1 VKTFL
6 LFSGTKADKLKFLIT
21 FFFIFSCINNFIYAS
36 IEYWYIIENSS
47 KVFINFSASYSY
59 FSHSIPL
66 EYWHNLSGLEYV
78 REHLVS
84 QKKIQDIPILIVIPS
99 LLFGANSKQIKIS
112 LEEEGFLL
120 KNEGESHDDKI
131 SIGRCYKIYIPGTPS
146 YENLLLLLIS
156 TVNLSPEKREIL
168 ITDISQLEKDL
179 SASTINF
186 HNIIQHFDPVWSPDG
201 KSVAYTVWQ
210 DGKVHLEVI
219 SFLKKSVRKIEPL
232 DGYIACDAVWSQNS
246 RYLAYASLKEIK
258 IFDTFEDKT
267 QTIPVLPLLQSNE
280 EEPVCLCEILISF
293 DTSGEE
299 FLFSADKSLF
309 SCYDVYSYNLKQ
321 KNITVIAKNKKRPE
335 WAERWKE
342 DKYRVSPVVK
352 TKSPDGRY
360 TASIKQMN
368 GLNRIEVVSINHKEI
383 AVDLENDG
391 QTEVLFL
398 EPENTLT
405 LTVYRNN
412 EKLWE
417 GIPKKWKPW
426 KLETADVDGDGILDI
441 ILGVYK
447 KTNFFSYPH
456 NCLFVFGWN
465 GKEVFP
471 KWLGSRLSKPFVDFT
486 FAETDEKKGA
496 ELISIEKI
504 DGKNY
509 CIVVY
514 MWCGFGFT
522 GNWQSETFSDIKFE
536 ENENDKPIIIVNKK
550 EKLVLAREDGEYCL
564 KKLNSQGDKI

>member
-1 VKTFL
+1 MKPIRRIFISKILLSVIVFL
-6 LFSGTKADKLKFLIT
+6 CA
-21 FFFIFSCINNFIYAS
+21 INVYAS
-36 IEYWYIIENSS
+36 VECWYIVENTS
-47 KVFINFSASYSY
+47 KVFINFSANYSY
-59 FSHSIPL
+59 FNRSIPL

-78 REHLVS
+78 RGQLVL

-99 LLFGANSKQIKIS
+99 SLSLPEFLSKQIKIS

-120 KNEGESHDDKI
+120 KNEGESQDDKI
-131 SIGRCYKIYIPGTPS
+131 SIGRCYKIYIPVYPGTPS

-179 SASTINF
+179 SAGTINF

-210 DGKVHLEVI
+210 DGKIHLEVI
-219 SFLKKSVRKIEPL
+219 SFLKKSVRKIEPM
-232 DGYIACDAVWSQNS
+232 DGYIACDAIWSQDS
-246 RYLAYASLKEIK
+246 RYLACASLKEIK

-267 QTIPVLPLLQSNE
+267 QTIPILPLLQLNE
-280 EEPVCLCEILISF
+280 EESFYLCEILISF

-299 FLFSADKSLF
+299 FLFSTDKSLF
-309 SCYDVYSYNLKQ
+309 LCYDVYSYNLKQ
-321 KNITVIAKNKKRPE
+321 KNITVIAKNTKRPE
-335 WAERWKE
+335 GAERWKE

-352 TKSPDGRY
+352 TKSPDNRY
-360 TASIKQMN
+360 TASIKQVN
-368 GLNRIEVVSINHKEI
+368 GLNRIEVVSINHTEI

-405 LTVYRNN
+405 LTVYHNN

-447 KTNFFSYPH
+447 KTRFFSYPH

-465 GKEVFP
+465 QKDVFP

-486 FAETDEKKGA
+486 FAEVDGKNGA
-496 ELISIEKI
+496 ELISIEKTSY
-504 DGKNY
+504 KKY

-514 MWCGFGFT
+514 RWCGFGFA
-522 GNWQSETFSDIKFE
+522 GNWQSESFSDIRFV
-536 ENENDKPIIIVNKK
+536 ENNDDKPVMIVNKK
-550 EKLVLAREDGEYCL
+550 EKLILAREDGEYCL
-564 KKLNSQGDKI
+564 KKLNSQGGKI